1 MKTIASPEG
10 SAIQLKQKGSKT
22 FVEANFGYNPG
33 VDKLARIED
42 TGNGYICK
50 FYSHLSTRQD
60 NYICLDYDEAEYLLH
75 ALQFI
80 KEKE

>member
-1 MKTIASPEG
+1 MKIITSQDG
-10 SAIQLKQKGSKT
+10 DAIQVEQKGFKT
-22 FVEANFGYNPG
+22 FVKANFGYSSG
-33 VDKLARIED
+33 VDKLARLED

-50 FYSHLSTRQD
+50 FYSHQSTRQD